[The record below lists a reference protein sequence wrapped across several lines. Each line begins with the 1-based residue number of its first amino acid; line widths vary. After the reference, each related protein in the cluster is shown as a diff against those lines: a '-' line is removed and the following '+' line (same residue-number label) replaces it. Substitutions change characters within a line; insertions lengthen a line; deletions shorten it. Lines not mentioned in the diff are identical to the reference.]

1 MFDIGWSELL
11 VIGIVA
17 LVVIGPKEL
26 PGVLRTVGQMVGK
39 LRRMAGEF
47 QGQFQEA
54 LREAELD
61 GLKKGFTDFT
71 EEANKS
77 ISGALPSNPLLD
89 LENEV
94 KAAKDAIEGR
104 KDELATKVE
113 DATAQAAGIDAA
125 TAEMPAKDAA
135 TAAVEAQLPK
145 PEEPPPLEP
154 YAFEEIASGIAGAAL
169 APKPEPLPAAA
180 TKPVEAKPLDAKPL
194 DAKPLDAKPTEG
206 SPAPTKPA
214 AAKPAVADAAKPEPV
229 ADANSAAAALKR
241 KPRVVT
247 EPDAAAARAAIEGE
261 HGDLF
266 AASPVPAPP
275 PAPAKPKRKP
285 RATAS
290 AEPEAGEA
298 TAALDDTTSAADKPK
313 RKPRVRA
320 KTPSAGNEGPDAA

>member
-61 GLKKGFTDFT
+61 GLKKSFTDFT
-71 EEANKS
+71 EDANKS
-77 ISGALPSNPLLD
+77 IAGALPSNPLLD

-104 KDELATKVE
+104 KGEPATKIE
-113 DATAQAAGIDAA
+113 DAAAQATGID
-125 TAEMPAKDAA
+125 PA

-154 YAFEEIASGIAGAAL
+154 YAFEDIVSGGA
-169 APKPEPLPAAA
+169 KPEALPAA
-180 TKPVEAKPLDAKPL
+180 TTTPVEARPLDSKL
-194 DAKPLDAKPTEG
+194 DDV
-206 SPAPTKPA
+206 KPA
-214 AAKPAVADAAKPEPV
+214 TV
-229 ADANSAAAALKR
+229 
-241 KPRVVT
+241 
-247 EPDAAAARAAIEGE
+247 EPDAAAARVAIEGAPA
-261 HGDLF
+261 DLF
-266 AASPVPAPP
+266 ADDLPA
-275 PAPAKPKRKP
+275 AVPAKPKRKP
-285 RATAS
+285 RVATAP
-290 AEPEAGEA
+290 AEPELSEA
-298 TAALDDTTSAADKPK
+298 VAALDDTASTAEKPK
-313 RKPRVRA
+313 RKPRARV
-320 KTPSAGNEGPDAA
+320 KTPTTETSTDTTTTAGDEGPDAA

>member
-26 PGVLRTVGQMVGK
+26 PGVLRSVGQMVGK

-61 GLKKGFTDFT
+61 SLKKGFTDFT
-71 EEANKS
+71 EDANKS
-77 ISGALPSNPLLD
+77 IAGALPSNPLLD

-104 KDELATKVE
+104 KDEPATAVE
-113 DATAQAAGIDAA
+113 DATAKAAGLDPA
-125 TAEMPAKDAA
+125 TPQISEPDGS

-145 PEEPPPLEP
+145 PEEPVPLEP
-154 YAFEEIASGIAGAAL
+154 YAFEDIVPGVGGATAL
-169 APKPEPLPAAA
+169 AKPEPKPEPLPAAE

-194 DAKPLDAKPTEG
+194 DAKPLDDKPVE
-206 SPAPTKPA
+206 
-214 AAKPAVADAAKPEPV
+214 AKPAEPVVTDAKADAAAP
-229 ADANSAAAALKR
+229 KR

-247 EPDAAAARAAIEGE
+247 EPDAVAARTAIEGAPA
-261 HGDLF
+261 DLF
-266 AASPVPAPP
+266 AADLSQA
-275 PAPAKPKRKP
+275 APAKPGRKP
-285 RATAS
+285 RVATAP
-290 AEPEAGEA
+290 AEPGLSDAA
-298 TAALDDTTSAADKPK
+298 AALDDPATAADKPK
-313 RKPRVRA
+313 RKPRVRV
-320 KTPSAGNEGPDAA
+320 KSPSAGDEGPDAA

>member
-77 ISGALPSNPLLD
+77 IAGALPSNPLLD

-104 KDELATKVE
+104 KDEPATKVE
-113 DATAQAAGIDAA
+113 DATAQAAGLDPA
-125 TAEMPAKDAA
+125 TAQMHAEDAA

-145 PEEPPPLEP
+145 PEEPPLLEP
-154 YAFEEIASGIAGAAL
+154 YAFEEMASGLAGAAL
-169 APKPEPLPAAA
+169 APKPEPLPAAT
-180 TKPVEAKPLDAKPL
+180 TKPVEAKPLDAKP
-194 DAKPLDAKPTEG
+194 TEG
-206 SPAPTKPA
+206 GPAP
-214 AAKPAVADAAKPEPV
+214 AKPAEATPAIADAAKAEPV
-229 ADANSAAAALKR
+229 ADAKPAAAAPKR

-247 EPDAAAARAAIEGE
+247 EPDAAAARAARAAIEGE

-266 AASPVPAPP
+266 AANPVSPAES
-275 PAPAKPKRKP
+275 APAKPKRKA

-290 AEPEAGEA
+290 DDPSVSEAA
-298 TAALDDTTSAADKPK
+298 AALDDTTPAADKPK